1 MPLMEMTL
9 MDQKKEFILLWKT
22 EQYSLSYLCR
32 GFNISRST
40 RYRYIEKIKKDGIEG
55 LETRPTIAK
64 IIANKTTQKI
74 EKAIF
79 DIIKF

>member
-22 EQYSLSYLCR
+22 EQYSLSYLCM

-40 RYRYIEKIKKDGIEG
+40 RYRYIEKFKKDRIEG
-55 LETRPTIAK
+55 LENRPTIAK
-64 IIANKTTQKI
+64 TIANKTTQKI